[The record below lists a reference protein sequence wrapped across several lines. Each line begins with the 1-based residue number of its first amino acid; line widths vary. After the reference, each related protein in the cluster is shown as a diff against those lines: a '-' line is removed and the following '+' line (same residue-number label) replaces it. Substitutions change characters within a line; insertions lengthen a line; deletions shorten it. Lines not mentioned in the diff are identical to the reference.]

1 MSLIKTTTTLIIF
14 CLFITTIAYAK
25 TAEDYLKAGN
35 TKYELKDYKG
45 AIKYY
50 NKAIELNPN
59 YADAYLHRGVA
70 KRKTIE
76 FIKKHPR
83 GYKGIIQDYNKAIE
97 LNPNYAMAYS
107 YRGDAKSNL
116 QDYRGA
122 IQDLNK
128 AIELDPNLAEAY
140 YNRGIAK
147 IKSGQKDDG
156 CLDFS
161 EASELGLSEA
171 NGAIKQ
177 YCN

>member
-14 CLFITTIAYAK
+14 CLFITTLAYAK

-128 AIELDPNLAEAY
+128 AIELDPNLADAY
-140 YNRGIAK
+140 FNRGIAK
-147 IKSGQKDDG
+147 ISLGQKDNG
-156 CLDFS
+156 CLDLS
-161 EASELGLSEA
+161 KAGELGLAEA
-171 NGAIKQ
+171 YESIKE

>member
-1 MSLIKTTTTLIIF
+1 MSLSKTLIIF
-14 CLFITTIAYAK
+14 CLFITTLAYAK

-128 AIELDPNLAEAY
+128 AIELDPNLADAY
-140 YNRGIAK
+140 FNRGIAK
-147 IKSGQKDDG
+147 ISLGQKDNG
-156 CLDFS
+156 CLDLS
-161 EASELGLSEA
+161 KAGELGLAEA
-171 NGAIKQ
+171 YETIKEL
-177 YCN
+177 CN

>member
-1 MSLIKTTTTLIIF
+1 MSLIKTTTTLIMF

-50 NKAIELNPN
+50 NKAIELNPK

-83 GYKGIIQDYNKAIE
+83 GYKGIIPQRVY
-97 LNPNYAMAYS
+97 
-107 YRGDAKSNL
+107 
-116 QDYRGA
+116 
-122 IQDLNK
+122 
-128 AIELDPNLAEAY
+128 
-140 YNRGIAK
+140 
-147 IKSGQKDDG
+147 
-156 CLDFS
+156 
-161 EASELGLSEA
+161 
-171 NGAIKQ
+171 
-177 YCN
+177 

>member
-1 MSLIKTTTTLIIF
+1 MIVIKTTTTLIIF

-128 AIELDPNLAEAY
+128 AIELDPNLADAY
-140 YNRGIAK
+140 FNRGIAK
-147 IKSGQKDDG
+147 ISLGQEDNG
-156 CLDFS
+156 CLDLHK
-161 EASELGLSEA
+161 AVELGYSKDYDS
-171 NGAIKQ
+171 IKLF
-177 YCN
+177 CN